1 MTMFRKGDPVTVT
14 ILDTAE
20 DDACMGRLPEGMVV
34 FVRGQVTPGDVVAAN
49 ISKIK
54 KNYLEAK
61 LDRVITASP
70 DRVDPVCAHYGVC
83 GGCKWQHVAYGR
95 QCDFKRKLVQ
105 DTLQRVGGFAGFE
118 VEPVRAA
125 AEADHYRNKVDFTF
139 SNERFILE
147 EELDVAPEQ
156 RAKSSDFALGFHRP
170 RCFNKII
177 DIDRCHIAT
186 DLSSGV
192 LEQTRRFFLVHPR
205 PAYSTFTHEGFLRN
219 LVVRHAG
226 ITGQCM
232 VNLITSWHEPE
243 LMRAYADHLLQAFP
257 GQLTTILNSTT
268 ERKNLVAYG
277 EVSHVLHGD
286 GRIIEELDGLVF
298 VISPNSFFQTNS
310 RQALALYRTVAE
322 MAQLRP
328 DDVLYDLYCGTGSIT
343 LFAGRACRLAYGF
356 ELEPSAV
363 ADAVVNA
370 ERNSMADRCTFVA
383 TDMKHLHT
391 AMNSTGHR
399 PDVVITDP
407 PRAGMHEDAVATLLQ
422 LAPRRIIYVSCH
434 PASLARDA
442 KALCAGGEYRLVAVQ
457 PVDLFPQ
464 TFHIESVACLERI
477 AGA

>member
-1 MTMFRKGDPVTVT
+1 MTMFRKGDSVEVT

-20 DDACMGRLPEGMVV
+20 DDACLARLPEGMVV
-34 FVRGQVTPGDVVAAN
+34 FVRGQVTPGDVVSAT

-61 LDRVITASP
+61 LVRVITPSP
-70 DRVDPVCAHYGVC
+70 DRVDPVCSHYGVC
-83 GGCKWQHVAYGR
+83 GGCKWQHVAYER
-95 QCDFKRKLVQ
+95 QADFKRKLVQ

-118 VEPVRAA
+118 VLPVRAA
-125 AEADHYRNKVDFTF
+125 AGTYHYRNKVDFTF

-147 EELDVAPEQ
+147 EELSIPPGE
-156 RAKSSDFALGFHRP
+156 RAKPSDFALGFHRP

-186 DLSSGV
+186 ERSSEV
-192 LEQTRRFFLVHPR
+192 LELTRRFFLAHPR

-219 LVVRHAG
+219 LVIRHAG
-226 ITGQCM
+226 ISGQCM

-243 LMRAYADHLLQAFP
+243 LMRSYADSLLAALP
-257 GQLTTILNSTT
+257 GQLTTIINSTT
-268 ERKNLVAYG
+268 ARKNLVAYG
-277 EVSHVLHGD
+277 DEAHVLHGN
-286 GRIIEELDGLVF
+286 GQIIEVLDGLEF

-310 RQALALYRTVAE
+310 KQALVLYRTVAE
-322 MAQLRP
+322 MAELKP
-328 DDVLYDLYCGTGSIT
+328 GDVLYDLYCGTGSIT
-343 LFAGRACRLAYGF
+343 MFAGRACRLAYGF

-363 ADAVVNA
+363 ADAIVNA
-370 ERNSMADRCTFVA
+370 ERNGMTDRTTFIS
-383 TDMKHLHT
+383 TDMKHLRA
-391 AMNSTGHR
+391 AMNNTGHR

-442 KALCAGGEYRLVAVQ
+442 KALCAGGAYRLSSVQ

-464 TFHIESVACLERI
+464 TFHIESVACLDRCQ
-477 AGA
+477 A

>member
-1 MTMFRKGDPVTVT
+1 MTMVRKGDVLELP

-20 DDACMGRLPEGMVV
+20 EDACVGRLPEGMVV
-34 FVRGQVTPGDVVAAN
+34 FVRGQVTPGDVVSATVT
-49 ISKIK
+49 KIK
-54 KNYLEAK
+54 KNYLEARYER
-61 LDRVITASP
+61 LITPSP
-70 DRVDPVCAHYGVC
+70 DRVAPVCSHYGVC
-83 GGCKWQHVAYGR
+83 GGCKWQHVAYPR
-95 QCDFKRKLVQ
+95 QMAFKHKLVQ
-105 DTLQRVGGFAGFE
+105 DTLQRVGGFAGFD
-118 VEPVRAA
+118 VLPVRGAPDA
-125 AEADHYRNKVDFTF
+125 YHYRNKVDFTF
-139 SNERFILE
+139 SNERFILD

-156 RAKSSDFALGFHRP
+156 RTKPSDFALGFHRP

-192 LEQTRRFFLVHPR
+192 LEQTRRFFLAHPH

-219 LVVRHAG
+219 LVIRHAG

-232 VNLITSWHEPE
+232 VNLITSWHEPD
-243 LMRAYADHLLQAFP
+243 LMRAYADRLLDAFP
-257 GQLTTILNSTT
+257 GQLTTIINSTT
-268 ERKNLVAYG
+268 ARKNLVAYG
-277 EVSHVLHGD
+277 EVSHVLHGS
-286 GRIIEELDGLVF
+286 GQIVEELDGLTF

-343 LFAGRACRLAYGF
+343 LFAGRACRRAVGF

-363 ADAVVNA
+363 ADAVINA
-370 ERNSMADRCTFVA
+370 ERNGMADRCTFVA
-383 TDMKHLHT
+383 TDMKHLHA

-407 PRAGMHEDAVATLLQ
+407 PRAGMHEDAVATLRS

-434 PASLARDA
+434 PGSLARDA
-442 KALCAGGEYRLVAVQ
+442 KALCEGGLYRLTAVQ

-464 TFHIESVACLERI
+464 TFHIESVACLERTT
-477 AGA
+477 GG